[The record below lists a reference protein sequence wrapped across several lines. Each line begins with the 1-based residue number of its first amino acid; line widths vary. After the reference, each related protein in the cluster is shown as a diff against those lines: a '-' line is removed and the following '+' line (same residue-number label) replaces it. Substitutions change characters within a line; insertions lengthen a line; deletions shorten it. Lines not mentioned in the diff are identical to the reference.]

1 MNPTEKP
8 IELLNGKTAQLPD
21 WQFREM
27 IVEKI
32 NEIIIFINDNTVVSN
47 EEQENE
53 EEILKKDEEEK
64 VEKEKAEEAR
74 AAEELAKQNAGGNQV

>member
-1 MNPTEKP
+1 MNPIEKP

-32 NEIIIFINDNTVVSN
+32 NEIIVFINDNTIISD
-47 EEQENE
+47 EEREDEGEKSRKE
-53 EEILKKDEEEK
+53 EEER

-74 AAEELAKQNAGGNQV
+74 ATEELAKQNVGGNQV